1 MHKNLKFLVI
11 GGNQYREWKS
21 IMGAVTVADQLGY
34 WGFVMPDHYMLAP
47 EWGGN
52 STLDTWIALTY
63 LASKTEKIRLGT
75 LVTPIPLRPPAI
87 LAKMIATLDI
97 ISNGRVVVGIGA
109 GWSQTEFEGY
119 SEWNDPRVRVNK
131 TKEGLELMIKLW
143 LDYDSKSKTDA
154 NPISF
159 QGKYYHSKNAVLAPK
174 PVQKPY
180 PKLLFGGTGL
190 RMLKLAGIY
199 SDICCIPNW
208 INSGNDSYEN
218 AKEIVLDTAR
228 KYNREDKISFATIL
242 SLSRTQQSRFAPK

>member
-1 MHKNLKFLVI
+1 MEIHY
-11 GGNQYREWKS
+11 GCSYS
-21 IMGAVTVADQLGY
+21 SDQLGY

-97 ISNGRVVVGIGA
+97 ISNGRVVVGIGV

-154 NPISF
+154 NPI
-159 QGKYYHSKNAVLAPK
+159 N
-174 PVQKPY
+174 
-180 PKLLFGGTGL
+180 
-190 RMLKLAGIY
+190 
-199 SDICCIPNW
+199 
-208 INSGNDSYEN
+208 
-218 AKEIVLDTAR
+218 
-228 KYNREDKISFATIL
+228 
-242 SLSRTQQSRFAPK
+242 LSRQILPLKKCSTCSKTGTETLSQITIWWNRSPYA